1 MELYEWIIVSLIS
14 VWWCFSVIYQI
25 TAVRRQRAAYK
36 KGWKKIRKQIKKR
49 NKYWKQKSK
58 K

>member
-1 MELYEWIIVSLIS
+1 MELYEWIIIGLIS
-14 VWWCFSVIYQI
+14 TWWCFSVIYQI
-25 TAVRRQRAAYK
+25 TVVRRQRVAYK

-49 NKYWKQKSK
+49 NKYWKQKLK

>member
-1 MELYEWIIVSLIS
+1 MELYEWIIIGLIS
-14 VWWCFSVIYQI
+14 AWWCFSVIYQI
-25 TAVRRQRAAYK
+25 TTARRQRMIYK
-36 KGWKKIRKQIKKR
+36 EGWKKIRKQIKKR